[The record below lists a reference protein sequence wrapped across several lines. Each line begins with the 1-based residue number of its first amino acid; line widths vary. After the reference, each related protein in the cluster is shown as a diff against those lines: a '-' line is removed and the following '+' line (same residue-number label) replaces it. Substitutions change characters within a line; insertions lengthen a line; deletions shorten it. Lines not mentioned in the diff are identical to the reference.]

1 MFCQPGFE
9 FFRQHLAL
17 NLGNYLEIGVFNGD
31 SVAAL
36 ARAYPD
42 LQVFAVDPFIEDGCT
57 THTTGVAELEAMPE
71 QRAATLAN
79 IRDLSNVYL
88 FEMTS
93 SEFARAITD
102 LLVSDMNIA
111 YVLIDGSHHYSD
123 VRQDVDL
130 AMRVIGSRPGYIVF
144 DDVNLPGVAQAYQDF
159 LQAYAG
165 RYAPAQDLYSHH
177 PGHILA
183 HAILPGSAL
192 LNNI

>member
-57 THTTGVAELEAMPE
+57 THTTGVAESESMPQ
-71 QRAATLAN
+71 QRETTLAN

-93 SEFARAITD
+93 SDFALTIQD
-102 LLVSDMNIA
+102 DMLPDMNIA
-111 YVLIDGSHHYSD
+111 YVLIDGSHHYED

-130 AMRVIGSRPGYIVF
+130 AMRLIGSRPGYIVF
-144 DDVNLPGVAQAYQDF
+144 DDVTLPGVAQAYREF
-159 LQAYAG
+159 LQVYAG
-165 RYAPAQDLYSHH
+165 RYAPAQDLYDLH
-177 PGHILA
+177 PGNILA
-183 HAILPGSAL
+183 HAITPE
-192 LNNI
+192 